1 MSRARARMLLAGRS
15 EPLPAVPG
23 KRIAS
28 AAAVIAA
35 AIAAAYR
42 FHRIFLIPPPLSVQF
57 RAYARENGAIIDPRK
72 THGKASAIP
81 HGRNGGRGSSVG
93 PGCGGGHRGGDRDTS
108 PSSCPTAAP
117 ERGGGG
123 GCGAS
128 PGPPSPPPPGR
139 LSRSSSSNR
148 AALAP

>member
-57 RAYARENGAIIDPRK
+57 RAYAREDGAIIDPRK

-93 PGCGGGHRGGDRDTS
+93 PGCGGTHGGGDRTS
-108 PSSCPTAAP
+108 GASTGRTAASD
-117 ERGGGG
+117 RGGE
-123 GCGAS
+123 
-128 PGPPSPPPPGR
+128 R
-139 LSRSSSSNR
+139 VR
-148 AALAP
+148 AARARPPRRLLGVRQGGPTHT